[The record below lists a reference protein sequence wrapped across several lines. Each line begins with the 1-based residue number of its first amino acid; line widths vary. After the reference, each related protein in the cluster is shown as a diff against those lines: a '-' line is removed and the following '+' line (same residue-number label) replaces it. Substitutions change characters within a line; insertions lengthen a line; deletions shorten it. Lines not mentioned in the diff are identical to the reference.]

1 MAVTADVVVAGGG
14 VIGTAIAWRA
24 AAAGLDTVLV
34 DPAHGDAASL
44 VAAGMLAP
52 VSEALFGEGA
62 LLRINLLAV
71 ARFGSFAAELE
82 EVTGHRVGL
91 RREGTLAI
99 AYDPGDYAALMRLT
113 AFRRSAGLDAEELD
127 SRACRKLESFLT
139 PDVHGGVL
147 FPGDWSVDN
156 RRYAAAL
163 REAAAAAKVRM
174 VRDRVTEVL
183 TRDGRARGV
192 RLADGGEI
200 DSAQVVVA
208 AGCWSSAVAGLPE
221 QVRAAV
227 RPVKGQLLRLR
238 HPDGMPPVISH
249 TIRATVR
256 GADVY
261 LVPRADGEV
270 VVGAT
275 QEERGPD
282 RTVTAGAV
290 HDLLHDAMSVLP
302 VTSELILAETC
313 AGLRPGTPDNGP
325 IVGGFGVDGAAAGHR
340 PLPQRHP
347 DVAGDR
353 GRHRGLPHRAAARG
367 GVGAVH
373 ARALPV
379 PVPGES
385 AVSLQ
390 VKLNGEP
397 RELPD
402 GSTIAQ
408 AVAELTAAPAG
419 VAAALNGDVVPR
431 GSWAATPLRD
441 GDQVEVV
448 TAVQGG

>member
-1 MAVTADVVVAGGG
+1 MPAKGVLVAVTADVVVAGGG

-24 AAAGLDTVLV
+24 AAAGLDVVLA
-34 DPAHGDAASL
+34 DPAAGDAASL

-62 LLRINLLAV
+62 LLRVNLLALD
-71 ARFGSFAAELE
+71 RFPSFAAELE
-82 EVTGHRVGL
+82 RVTGHRVGL
-91 RREGTLAI
+91 RREGTLAV
-99 AYDPGDYAALMRLT
+99 AYDAGDYAALMRLT

-127 SRACRKLESFLT
+127 SRACRKLESFLA

-163 REAAAAAKVRM
+163 REAAAAAGVR
-174 VRDRVTEVL
+174 VVPDRVTAVL
-183 TRDGRARGV
+183 TAGGADVAGGADGAGGRVRGV
-192 RLADGGEI
+192 ALAGGGEI
-200 DSAQVVVA
+200 GSARVVVA
-208 AGCWSSAVAGLPE
+208 AGSWSGAVDGLPAAL
-221 QVRAAV
+221 RSAV

-238 HPDGMPPVISH
+238 HPDGMPPVLTH

-270 VVGAT
+270 IVGAT

-282 RTVTAGAV
+282 LTVTAGAT

-325 IVGGFGVDGAAAGHR
+325 VVGAAGPGLLLATGHYR
-340 PLPQRHP
+340 NGILMS
-347 DVAGDR
+347 
-353 GRHRGLPHRAAARG
+353 AATAD
-367 GVGAVH
+367 A
-373 ARALPV
+373 
-379 PVPGES
+379 
-385 AVSLQ
+385 
-390 VKLNGEP
+390 
-397 RELPD
+397 
-402 GSTIAQ
+402 
-408 AVAELTAAPAG
+408 AVACLTGRAPAPEWEPFG
-419 VAAALNGDVVPR
+419 PGRFLAGEGAR
-431 GSWAATPLRD
+431 
-441 GDQVEVV
+441 
-448 TAVQGG
+448 

>member
-1 MAVTADVVVAGGG
+1 MPAKGVLLTVTADVVIAGGG

-24 AAAGLDTVLV
+24 ARAGLGVTLV
-34 DPAHGDAASL
+34 DPERGDAASL

-62 LLRINLLAV
+62 LLRVNLLAV

-82 EVTGHRVGL
+82 EATGRQVGL
-91 RREGTLAI
+91 RREGTLAV
-99 AYDPGDYAALMRLT
+99 AYDPGDYAALVRLT

-147 FPGDWSVDN
+147 FAGDWSVDN

-163 REAAAAAKVRM
+163 RAAAAAAGARVL
-174 VRDRVTEVL
+174 RDRVTEVL
-183 TRDGRARGV
+183 TSGDRVRGV
-192 RLADGGEI
+192 RLADGGDI
-200 DSAQVVVA
+200 GAGRVVAA
-208 AGCWSSAVAGLPE
+208 AGCWTGAIAGVPAP
-221 QVRAAV
+221 VRAAV

-238 HPDGMPPVISH
+238 HPDGMPPVLAH

-275 QEERGPD
+275 SEERGPD

-290 HDLLHDAMSVLP
+290 HDLLRDAMSVLP
-302 VTSELILAETC
+302 VTSELELAETC

-325 IVGGFGVDGAAAGHR
+325 VVGPAVGAAG
-340 PLPQRHP
+340 
-347 DVAGDR
+347 
-353 GRHRGLPHRAAARG
+353 
-367 GVGAVH
+367 
-373 ARALPV
+373 
-379 PVPGES
+379 
-385 AVSLQ
+385 
-390 VKLNGEP
+390 
-397 RELPD
+397 PD
-402 GSTIAQ
+402 GLLLATGHYRNGILMSPVTADAI
-408 AVAELTAAPAG
+408 VAHLAGQPAAPEWEPFAPGRFTAG
-419 VAAALNGDVVPR
+419 TGPAGADEGER
-431 GSWAATPLRD
+431 
-441 GDQVEVV
+441 
-448 TAVQGG
+448 